1 MVGLTQ
7 RIRSVHHI
15 APTSVIGIAHGDRKL
30 DLPNRER
37 TRRTTFQMTRGSGRK
52 EPKSGRVA
60 FLSESAL
67 NDPSTQ
73 P

>member
-30 DLPNRER
+30 DLPNKER
-37 TRRTTFQMTRGSGRK
+37 TRRTTFSR
-52 EPKSGRVA
+52 
-60 FLSESAL
+60 
-67 NDPSTQ
+67 
-73 P
+73 

>member
-37 TRRTTFQMTRGSGRK
+37 TRRTTFQILHVDGEARLCPLERTLLLLRD
-52 EPKSGRVA
+52 
-60 FLSESAL
+60 F
-67 NDPSTQ
+67 
-73 P
+73 